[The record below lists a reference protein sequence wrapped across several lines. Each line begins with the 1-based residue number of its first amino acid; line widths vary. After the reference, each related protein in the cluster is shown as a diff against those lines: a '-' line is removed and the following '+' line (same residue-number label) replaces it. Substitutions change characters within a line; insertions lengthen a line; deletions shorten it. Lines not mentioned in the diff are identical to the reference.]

1 MNRVLNKRLLRDLKS
16 NLGRYLALMF
26 MIFLGIYI
34 VVGIVGSAE
43 IVIVGT
49 EKWKEKN
56 QVEDGQFSVFLPL
69 SEEEEKEITSKGTSI
84 EKMSSMDLRVSD
96 GSELRA
102 FAVKR
107 TMPVSTIFLSEIAS
121 PSRTVHFP

>member
-43 IVIVGT
+43 IIIVGT

-69 SEEEEKEITSKGTSI
+69 SGEQEKELTSKGTSI
-84 EKMSSMDLRVSD
+84 EKMFSMDLRAGD
-96 GSELRA
+96 GSELRV
-102 FAVKR
+102 FAVREKIDLI
-107 TMPVSTIFLSEIAS
+107 MLDDGQLPSSEN
-121 PSRTVHFP
+121 

>member
-34 VVGIVGSAE
+34 EVGIVGSAE
-43 IVIVGT
+43 IIIDGP

-56 QVEDGQFSVFLPL
+56 QVED
-69 SEEEEKEITSKGTSI
+69 
-84 EKMSSMDLRVSD
+84 
-96 GSELRA
+96 
-102 FAVKR
+102 
-107 TMPVSTIFLSEIAS
+107 
-121 PSRTVHFP
+121 